1 MEIIYDGKLI
11 GGYWRNQT
19 KHGLILPTSNRSI
32 GGSPSHIA
40 DYDCCE
46 VVKPTLLS
54 YFLPITYQISWC
66 HIYIWLCMYIYT
78 PPIYI
83 LICMYIYTYYT
94 PRDIYIYICTSSI
107 PNILGSNLWWPANLD
122 IFWLEKL
129 GPNGRVAFRRPL
141 APVRCEPQRPVKWLG
156 TMVIVK
162 NLYLYRNKISISI

>member
-66 HIYIWLCMYIYT
+66 HIYIYIYDYVCT
-78 PPIYI
+78 YTHPLYIYI
-83 LICMYIYTYYT
+83 DMYVHIHILHT
-94 PRDIYIYICTSSI
+94 PWYIYIYV
-107 PNILGSNLWWPANLD
+107 PVQFP
-122 IFWLEKL
+122 IFWVPIFGDQLTSTFFGSRSSAQMGAWL
-129 GPNGRVAFRRPL
+129 FDVRWAQSAVSRNGR
-141 APVRCEPQRPVKWLG
+141 
-156 TMVIVK
+156 
-162 NLYLYRNKISISI
+162 SSD

>member
-94 PRDIYIYICTSSI
+94 PRDIYIYIYV
-107 PNILGSNLWWPANLD
+107 PVQFP
-122 IFWLEKL
+122 IFWVPIFGDQLTSTFFGSRSSAQMGAWL
-129 GPNGRVAFRRPL
+129 FDVRWPQSAASRNGR
-141 APVRCEPQRPVKWLG
+141 
-156 TMVIVK
+156 
-162 NLYLYRNKISISI
+162 SSD